1 MGAQK
6 GPNIKETQYYCEYV
20 FFCIELPL
28 LDDVVQ
34 CHACARD
41 GMGARIRVS
50 PHVIFGP
57 SARMPHSPGPTAT
70 PRGWRGPGSALAGR
84 RARQIRRTSPAA
96 AIAEISIANAMRMIS
111 HARTCLPIGRYCKV
125 YMANHAAVRQKH
137 ENGTKHKAAVEARI
151 RGMRYAEK
159 DKEREAARTKATMEQ
174 IERSAIAKYREQDE
188 GGEWEFK
195 DTTGYHYN
203 ATHRY
208 YYDAKTKMYYGGT
221 PPDWT
226 DKPDIPPSAL
236 YRERSPGKDA
246 LLAGVGVSKYPKG
259 MKVGQIDHPLA
270 GVGGYQMP
278 TDGEFGIGRVGV
290 ASGGVKKKV
299 FEKRDDGKPL
309 TKRQQEELE
318 FLKKREAAKRR
329 VDKRT
334 KAQFGMT

>member
-1 MGAQK
+1 MHRVA
-6 GPNIKETQYYCEYV
+6 
-20 FFCIELPL
+20 L

-70 PRGWRGPGSALAGR
+70 PRGWRGRGSALAGR

-96 AIAEISIANAMRMIS
+96 AIAEISIANAMRMLS

-208 YYDAKTKMYYGGT
+208 YYDAKTQMYYGGT

-236 YRERSPGKDA
+236 YRERSPGKDT